1 MENTADMI
9 YEIANTK
16 AQGLSVNN
24 RELKQRR
31 GQRQRERQKSNRF
44 RLAKQQLGT
53 CITLFLYISLPSLH
67 DYNVKMPKFT
77 FCRGREYKTTF
88 FLFSWT
94 LIQSFRIQ
102 LQKPFAN
109 IWRSKRDG
117 ISAIKFEA
125 APANSL
131 LKWWR
136 FRSRR
141 CCLKLSNIRLYQ
153 LNPKRTWREV
163 EDVNLQDTEALIASR
178 ESTSE
183 KVLFEWLHHGKRF
196 TNLKMYDISSELT
209 VMLKGFLKTLQL
221 EIESPSKCFCPE
233 CDVLHQRN
241 TFYRNQLK
249 RNHFRKERDKK

>member
-1 MENTADMI
+1 MA
-9 YEIANTK
+9 
-16 AQGLSVNN
+16 
-24 RELKQRR
+24 
-31 GQRQRERQKSNRF
+31 
-44 RLAKQQLGT
+44 
-53 CITLFLYISLPSLH
+53 
-67 DYNVKMPKFT
+67 
-77 FCRGREYKTTF
+77 
-88 FLFSWT
+88 
-94 LIQSFRIQ
+94 
-102 LQKPFAN
+102 
-109 IWRSKRDG
+109 SKRDG
-117 ISAIKFEA
+117 IGAIKFEA

-163 EDVNLQDTEALIASR
+163 EDVNLQDTWALIASC
-178 ESTSE
+178 ESTFE
-183 KVLFEWLHHGKRF
+183 KVLFEWIHNGKRF

-209 VMLKGFLKTLQL
+209 VMVKGFLKTPQL

-249 RNHFRKERDKK
+249 RNHFRKEKDKK